1 MLQKM
6 RRRRN
11 QKKTA
16 MTPVPTR
23 IASSMLPLSSE
34 PECAEGGK
42 CVCVGRV
49 HLWEAPLPVGT
60 ICATCG
66 RKVGGGARRGDPTF
80 HGHAGGG
87 IDAALGVAYAAQIA
101 ARVLLAHALDAQLLV
116 RVRQVNS
123 CRGRGGGS
131 GSGGSGP

>member
-42 CVCVGRV
+42 YVYGEGCTCGK
-49 HLWEAPLPVGT
+49 HPFLWAPFVP
-60 ICATCG
+60 CG